1 MLVFAEILVDMVF
14 IVALLAALG
23 SLVYLVALTVRER
36 HLRLGLELRAAQT
49 ASEPTPVSRA
59 VARAHPRR
67 AVLHRS

>member
-36 HLRLGLELRAAQT
+36 HLGLELRAAQA